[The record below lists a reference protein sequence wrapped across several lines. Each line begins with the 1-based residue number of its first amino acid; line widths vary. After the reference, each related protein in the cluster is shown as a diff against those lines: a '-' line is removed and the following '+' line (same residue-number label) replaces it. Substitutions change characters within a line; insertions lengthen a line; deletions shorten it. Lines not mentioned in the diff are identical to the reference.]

1 MKLLMLS
8 GDRDVAIGRKGPFHA
23 TLQGLAAEFERIDV
37 LTPRTT
43 DPSKATP
50 HPGVFVESSPVSRI
64 RQSAWLRRRG
74 GELINSQS
82 HDLIVS
88 HDYGIFSN
96 GRAASHLSQTFDV
109 PYVSEI
115 HHVPGHPQRAQW
127 WEPLAQLLCRIYVAR
142 VARHAVAIRVV
153 NQHEMPLLLSRWGV
167 VTERILVLPSVYI
180 DRSIFQPATAVRKF
194 SLGFVGRLVANKNL
208 PYVADVFA
216 SVATHS
222 PTAQFV
228 VVGHGPE
235 RGAFR
240 RRLLRLGILDRIT
253 FVDWLDNT
261 HEMATLY
268 RSMDALLTPSLS
280 EGGPRVCL
288 EAMACGTPVFA
299 TRVGIMPDTIDHGT
313 NGWLLPWSAA
323 AGSSVVTD
331 ILKTPERLK
340 SAGQAASISTVP
352 FEKSNV
358 LKTYATTYRQMAMA
372 SSL

>member
-43 DPSKATP
+43 NPSKATP
-50 HPGVFVESSPVSRI
+50 HPSVFVESSPVSRI
-64 RQSAWLRRRG
+64 RQSAWLRHRG
-74 GELINSQS
+74 GELVHSQS

-96 GRAASHLSQTFDV
+96 GRAASYLSQTFDV

-180 DRSIFQPATAVRKF
+180 DRSVFHPATEVRRF
-194 SLGFVGRLVANKNL
+194 ALGFVGRLVANKNL

-216 SVATHS
+216 SVTAHA
-222 PTAQFV
+222 PTARFV
-228 VVGHGPE
+228 VVGYGPE
-235 RGAFR
+235 RGAF
-240 RRLLRLGILDRIT
+240 
-253 FVDWLDNT
+253 
-261 HEMATLY
+261 
-268 RSMDALLTPSLS
+268 SPSSLS
-280 EGGPRVCL
+280 AWNSRPDHLCG
-288 EAMACGTPVFA
+288 MA
-299 TRVGIMPDTIDHGT
+299 R
-313 NGWLLPWSAA
+313 
-323 AGSSVVTD
+323 
-331 ILKTPERLK
+331 
-340 SAGQAASISTVP
+340 
-352 FEKSNV
+352 
-358 LKTYATTYRQMAMA
+358 
-372 SSL
+372 